1 MVLELEEEGGS
12 KAAASSAGAPE
23 DAGASGA
30 PEEPAETS
38 PAPKPRRNK
47 RPSMLERGSG
57 AAGFWFGSQLSEH
70 NVNIEYQ
77 NTFKETHEEAKSK
90 KKKKKKDGGGAPR
103 TRSRR
108 VSSSTAFFNKFL
120 GCAYRKSR
128 DDLADGDDGG
138 GGDDDASDESE
149 SDDEG
154 GAGLQRGLSKRVSS
168 FAGGRAAKAG
178 SVDSDDGDSSGSG
191 RASVGNRAS
200 RSGIKRMTPTH
211 KSLSLAAIDASGLDD
226 FEAGH
231 KFAHY
236 RFGKNWE
243 FQDFPEHPLNREL
256 DWYDYL
262 AHTEL
267 CTMNYD
273 ALLHGDT
280 EKLAEMTRVFMN
292 LRLKTETLAAFLGDV
307 WRMMPPKNFYHN
319 FSHICDVSQCM
330 YTLLVAT
337 RLVGR
342 FDPLVVCAA
351 ICAAICHDLEHPGL
365 SNVFQNSEK
374 TALSLRYDGKS
385 PLENHHCA
393 CFDLLVTKHGLL
405 DKLNAA
411 DGAKFTALVKRMIL
425 TTDMAN
431 HNQLM
436 SAVRE
441 RLEGGQNLLAD
452 AEGTALVLS
461 LVLKCSDISNQARPW
476 RTAERWTG
484 RVYEEFYH
492 EGDLDRAAGRPVS
505 ALHDRGTNNIAKSS
519 VGFITYIVEPLYKL
533 LGAAIQACAG
543 RGEDIHVR
551 VVDECLV
558 TLSKNKERHKQVSEG
573 LEPTPFQTE
582 DDMVAQDH
590 NDRLREL
597 AGRPGCNGYQQLM
610 QEKRFNYR
618 AAHDGSIGRVDDEDA
633 NADRSCKPIA
643 DMVQFFKAKGEST
656 TYGEAAA
663 RHHEPAEPAPEE
675 RRRRPAP
682 RARRRA
688 SGARAPATPTAEILP
703 APAPTPTPGKKMK
716 RVSKAEAAL
725 RREAKAAEAAAIAA
739 GELPPKK
746 SKKRTSTLKKVSEQ
760 AARNPEASPE
770 EPSPGG
776 KAGESNGG
784 GLSVNGA
791 AAR

>member
-120 GCAYRKSR
+120 GCAYRRSR
-128 DDLADGDDGG
+128 DDLGDGDDGG

-191 RASVGNRAS
+191 RASVGGRAS

-236 RFGKNWE
+236 RFGKNWDYE
-243 FQDFPEHPLNREL
+243 EYPEHPLNREL

-292 LRLKTETLAAFLGDV
+292 LRFLQTLRLKTETLAAFLGDV

-393 CFDLLVTKHGLL
+393 CFDLLVSKHGLL

-618 AAHDGSIGRVDDEDA
+618 AAHDGSIGRVGD
-633 NADRSCKPIA
+633 C
-643 DMVQFFKAKGEST
+643 
-656 TYGEAAA
+656 
-663 RHHEPAEPAPEE
+663 AETNHWFGWSSPNL
-675 RRRRPAP
+675 R
-682 RARRRA
+682 
-688 SGARAPATPTAEILP
+688 IL
-703 APAPTPTPGKKMK
+703 
-716 RVSKAEAAL
+716 
-725 RREAKAAEAAAIAA
+725 
-739 GELPPKK
+739 
-746 SKKRTSTLKKVSEQ
+746 
-760 AARNPEASPE
+760 
-770 EPSPGG
+770 
-776 KAGESNGG
+776 
-784 GLSVNGA
+784 
-791 AAR
+791 